1 MGIKAD
7 LTLLSV
13 NRVKG
18 VIMSIAAVKTYNLRR
33 IIVTLVSGVGTAM
46 IFSGC
51 GNSFLTSK
59 ITWETYHNP
68 RYGFE
73 FPYPSNWNSST
84 PPDNN
89 DGVTFISPQN
99 QNTEIRA
106 WASKELPESI
116 IQDQETI
123 KQIDHN
129 FETDQGVSGVMVVEV
144 GQQMSSMKLTIT
156 QGQVTYYWQGQSNS
170 KEFRDH
176 YRLFY
181 YIAQQY
187 KIR

>member
-1 MGIKAD
+1 
-7 LTLLSV
+7 
-13 NRVKG
+13 
-18 VIMSIAAVKTYNLRR
+18 MSNAVVKTCNLRRR
-33 IIVTLVSGVGTAM
+33 IIVALVSSVGTAI

-51 GNSFLTSK
+51 SPKL
-59 ITWETYHNP
+59 TWETYRNP

-73 FPYPSNWNSST
+73 FPYPSNWTPLSS
-84 PPDNN
+84 PDNN

-106 WASKELPESI
+106 WAGKELPKL
-116 IQDQETI
+116 QNPETI

-129 FETDQGVSGVMVVEV
+129 FETNQGVSGVLVVEV
-144 GQQMSSMKLTIT
+144 DQQMSSMTLTIT
-156 QGQVTYYWQGQSNS
+156 QGQVEYYWQGKSNS
-170 KEFRDH
+170 KEFQDY